1 MLVWARPPAPLLP
14 AVGDT
19 IPINY
24 NNKKYFI
31 DIIEA
36 RPGDAISVIE
46 TDCNVGA

>member
-1 MLVWARPPAPLLP
+1 MRCLLCTLSNAVFSCDLLP

-31 DIIEA
+31 DIVEA
-36 RPGDAISVIE
+36 KP
-46 TDCNVGA
+46 VGFNT